1 MEAFWRWALLSFSL
15 SRRVPSPRAVA
26 RVAVVPEVRAERELA
41 RHPAQAQ
48 AVEALATLVQSRTA
62 GP

>member
-1 MEAFWRWALLSFSL
+1 
-15 SRRVPSPRAVA
+15 VPSPKVA
-26 RVAVVPEVRAERELA
+26 AAVVLEVRAERELA